1 MTENLSVTD
10 ELSDVHY
17 PFLAP
22 TSESICASHCS
33 KQAAEQ
39 DELQVLLLIVAP
51 TFLRL
56 GSGVFGKWTMEPEP
70 KLELLT
76 EEE

>member
-1 MTENLSVTD
+1 MTENLSATE
-10 ELSDVHY
+10 ELSDAHY

-22 TSESICASHCS
+22 TSESICASHCC

-39 DELQVLLLIVAP
+39 DELQVLSMIVAP

-56 GSGVFGKWTMEPEP
+56 GSGVYWEVNNGARTKIGIAY
-70 KLELLT
+70 
-76 EEE
+76 